1 MPGQS
6 NLSSDQIS
14 APDMSSNSMA
24 IPVTSNIS
32 TTEGNFSVAASAV
45 SSGQTVGLSNTT
57 TPVSNSATT
66 TLSMETTGNGVE
78 PEIARVIMPF
88 MASSVEQLS
97 LKVGQLVQIRK
108 RSPKGWWEGEL
119 QTFKLV

>member
-1 MPGQS
+1 LPGQS